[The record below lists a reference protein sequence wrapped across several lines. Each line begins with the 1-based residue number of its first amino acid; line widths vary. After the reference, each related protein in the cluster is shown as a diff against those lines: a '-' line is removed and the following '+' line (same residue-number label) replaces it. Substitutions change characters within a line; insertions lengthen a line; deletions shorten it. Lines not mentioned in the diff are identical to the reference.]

1 MTDLRATGLDDDE
14 AFLVAIKRLGNLDA
28 VSREYAREHSDRLWK
43 QLALVPDDSPGSPA
57 PRWRELAVVIALA
70 VGAGVAVRAGIAWFG
85 DDEVALARNVGLLVV
100 PFLAAYLGWK
110 RQVGVRTV
118 AAIAVPFVVL
128 AVVLNVYPFV
138 PEGSTEVLAIIHAP
152 VVLWLLVGLAYVA
165 ESWRS
170 DGRRMDFVRFTG
182 ELAIYYT
189 LLALGG
195 GVLLGLTAGV
205 LQLVGVDP
213 EPVITEWVMPFA
225 VPGALIVAAWL
236 VEAKQ
241 DVVENIAPVLTRIF
255 TPLTIVMLV
264 AVLVALIASG
274 GLVEVDRD
282 LLILMDAI
290 LVLVLA
296 LLLYSISARDPLAPP
311 ALADWL
317 QLVLVGGGPRGRR
330 RDADRDAHADRGV
343 RHEPQQDRGARAQPA
358 AARAPRGL
366 GVAQRPVPAWSRHV
380 RGARALADAVPAGL
394 RRLGRGRRDRVPAAV
409 RLRLT
414 RRSPAGDDLPGCGVA
429 ADVRPAVRTAPGSTP
444 RTPDATAAR
453 GSRRPARATAAAS
466 RS

>member
-1 MTDLRATGLDDDE
+1 MAHDDELEAQIDRWRGYVHRRQVISSADVDELEDHLRGQVTDLRATGLDDDE

-43 QLALVPDDSPGSPA
+43 QLALVPDDSSGSPA

-85 DDEVALARNVGLLVV
+85 DDELALARNIGLLVV

-110 RQVGVRTV
+110 RRAGLRTV
-118 AAIAVPFVVL
+118 AAIAVPFVAL
-128 AVVLNVYPFV
+128 SVVLNVYPFV
-138 PEGSTEVLAIIHAP
+138 PEGSTEVLAILHTP

-165 ESWRS
+165 GSWRS

-213 EPVITEWVMPFA
+213 EPVITGWVMPFA
-225 VPGALIVAAWL
+225 VPGALVVAAWL

-264 AVLVALIASG
+264 AVLAALIASG

-317 QLVLVGGGPRGRR
+317 QLVMVGAALAVDAVMLTAMLTRIAEFGTSPNKVAALGLNLLLLV
-330 RDADRDAHADRGV
+330 H
-343 RHEPQQDRGARAQPA
+343 
-358 AARAPRGL
+358 L
-366 GVAQRPVPAWSRHV
+366 GVSAWRTARFLRGHGVFSELERWQTRYLPVYAAW
-380 RGARALADAVPAGL
+380 
-394 RRLGRGRRDRVPAAV
+394 AAV
-409 RLRLT
+409 VVIVFPPLFDF
-414 RRSPAGDDLPGCGVA
+414 A
-429 ADVRPAVRTAPGSTP
+429 
-444 RTPDATAAR
+444 
-453 GSRRPARATAAAS
+453 
-466 RS
+466 

>member
-1 MTDLRATGLDDDE
+1 MAHDDELEAQVGRWRGYVHRRQVISSADVDELEDHLRGQVADLRATGLDDDE

-28 VSREYAREHSDRLWK
+28 VSREYAREHSERLWK
-43 QLALVPDDSPGSPA
+43 QLSLVPGDSQDLPA

-70 VGAGVAVRAGIAWFG
+70 VGAGVAVRAGIAWF
-85 DDEVALARNVGLLVV
+85 DDELALARNVALLVV

-110 RQVGVRTV
+110 RRVGVRTV
-118 AAIAVPFVVL
+118 TAIAVPFVVL
-128 AVVLNVYPFV
+128 AVALNVYPFV

-165 ESWRS
+165 GSWRS

-205 LQLVGVDP
+205 LQVVGVDP
-213 EPVITEWVMPFA
+213 EPVITGWVLPFA
-225 VPGALIVAAWL
+225 VPGALVVAAWL

-255 TPLTIVMLV
+255 TPLTIAMLV
-264 AVLVALIASG
+264 AVLVVLTTSG
-274 GLVEVDRD
+274 GLVEVDRQ

-317 QLVLVGGGPRGRR
+317 QLALVGVALAVDAVMLTAMLTRIAEFGTSPNKIAALGLNLLLLVHLGVSAWRSARFLRGRGTFAELEHWQTR
-330 RDADRDAHADRGV
+330 YLPV
-343 RHEPQQDRGARAQPA
+343 YA
-358 AARAPRGL
+358 A
-366 GVAQRPVPAWSRHV
+366 W
-380 RGARALADAVPAGL
+380 
-394 RRLGRGRRDRVPAAV
+394 AAV
-409 RLRLT
+409 VVLAFPPLFDF
-414 RRSPAGDDLPGCGVA
+414 A
-429 ADVRPAVRTAPGSTP
+429 
-444 RTPDATAAR
+444 
-453 GSRRPARATAAAS
+453 
-466 RS
+466 